1 MDGDF
6 RLPQSRSPARY
17 RKSICSCID
26 VLLPRGNFEKKNK
39 NRTRRDLWSTLLQTC
54 GHNLFDLENLLE
66 TSKNQRFH
74 HPFSMRF
81 HRLAWTAV
89 ALLAVS
95 ALSSQNGE
103 FGVILK

>member
-1 MDGDF
+1 MTF
-6 RLPQSRSPARY
+6 YCRVAIREEEIEIARDA
-17 RKSICSCID
+17 IC
-26 VLLPRGNFEKKNK
+26 GQHF
-39 NRTRRDLWSTLLQTC
+39 LQPY

-103 FGVILK
+103 YGVILK